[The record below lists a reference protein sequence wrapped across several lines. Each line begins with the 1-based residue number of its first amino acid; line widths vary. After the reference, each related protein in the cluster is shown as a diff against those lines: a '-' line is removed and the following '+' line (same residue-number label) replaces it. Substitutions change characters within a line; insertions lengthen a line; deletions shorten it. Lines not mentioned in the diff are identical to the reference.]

1 MKFYPCFIN
10 EKPGDLF
17 LVELQWLVS
26 WVRSV
31 KVSQDG
37 MMDTRHV
44 VSLGVLVKAVTGSGK
59 G

>member
-1 MKFYPCFIN
+1 M
-10 EKPGDLF
+10 
-17 LVELQWLVS
+17 VELQWLVS